1 MKPNVTLIAALVL
14 TGAVW
19 ALTFPLTKIAVVG
32 GYRSF
37 GIIFWSSAISVAV
50 LGGIVALRGMGLPL
64 NSGAWGRYAFVAL
77 FGTVLPSA
85 ASYTA
90 AVHLPAGVISVCMSI
105 IPMVSFPLAIAFGLD
120 RATWSRVVGLILGL
134 AGVLLITLP
143 DSSLP
148 DPAQSFFIGLVLL
161 AVFCYA
167 IEGVGLGR
175 LGRAGLDPIQL
186 LLGASLIATVA
197 ALPMAALTNTLIMPA
212 WPMGAPETAV
222 ILSGVANAAAYVG
235 YVWIVG
241 RGGPVFAAQVSYI
254 VTGFG
259 VVWSMVLLGETYSL
273 WIWTALVAIFGGLFL
288 IQPRPATD
296 GATAAALPA
305 TSEVTRQ

>member
-1 MKPNVTLIAALVL
+1 MKPNISLIAALTL

-19 ALTFPLTKIAVVG
+19 ALTFPLTKIAVTG

-50 LGGIVALRGMGLPL
+50 LGGIVVLRGMKLPL
-64 NSGAWGRYAFVAL
+64 NRGALGRYVFVAL

-90 AVHLPAGVISVCMSI
+90 AVHLPSGVISVCMSI
-105 IPMVSFPLAIAFGLD
+105 VPMVSFPLAIAVGLD
-120 RATWSRVVGLILGL
+120 RPSWSRVLGLATGL

-148 DPAQSFFIGLVLL
+148 DPAQSVFILLVLL

-167 IEGVGLGR
+167 IEGVGLGK

-186 LLGASLIATVA
+186 LLGASIIAAVA
-197 ALPMAALTNTLIMPA
+197 ALPVAVLTHTFIVPA
-212 WPMGAPETAV
+212 WPLRAAEAAV
-222 ILSGVANAAAYVG
+222 MLSGVANAAAYVG

-241 RGGPVFAAQVSYI
+241 RGGPVFAAQVAYI

-259 VVWSMVLLGETYSL
+259 VVWSMLLLGETYSL
-273 WIWTALVAIFGGLFL
+273 WIWTALAAIFAGLFL
-288 IQPRPATD
+288 IQPRPAAG
-296 GATAAALPA
+296 GAKAAALPTA
-305 TSEVTRQ
+305 PELTRH